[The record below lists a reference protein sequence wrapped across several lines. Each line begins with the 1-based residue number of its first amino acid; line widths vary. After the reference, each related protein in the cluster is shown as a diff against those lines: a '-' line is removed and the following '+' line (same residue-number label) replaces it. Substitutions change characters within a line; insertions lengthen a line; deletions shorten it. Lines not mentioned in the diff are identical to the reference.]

1 VGRACVVAAPI
12 VGDAMDIGSC
22 CSGTSRRD
30 SGASI
35 RGRRRPR
42 FGGGNGCGVGQG
54 DKEGAWDSVASMPPR
69 RLFLHAMCCRHPQR
83 PQESIMGLLLVIFK
97 LLLKQKVLKRI
108 GWLTSDSFMVSYKDV
123 GIPLPLLM

>member
-1 VGRACVVAAPI
+1 VGGV
-12 VGDAMDIGSC
+12 
-22 CSGTSRRD
+22 
-30 SGASI
+30 
-35 RGRRRPR
+35 
-42 FGGGNGCGVGQG
+42 FGP
-54 DKEGAWDSVASMPPR
+54 D
-69 RLFLHAMCCRHPQR
+69 PQR